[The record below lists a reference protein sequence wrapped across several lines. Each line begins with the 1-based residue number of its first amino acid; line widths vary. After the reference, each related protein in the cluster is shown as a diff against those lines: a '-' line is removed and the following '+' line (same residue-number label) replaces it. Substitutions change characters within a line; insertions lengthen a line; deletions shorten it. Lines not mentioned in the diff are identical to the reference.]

1 MKKKVLFVL
10 KIVFLVLIILSLN
23 VLFSWHNDK
32 KEVER
37 IMSIDNDLLEEYN
50 GQEGEII
57 YSVSEEA
64 KYRNDDTVGWLIV
77 EGTNINYPV
86 VQRTNN
92 NYYLNH
98 NYLGDKSAAGWIF
111 MDSDNKFT
119 DQNII
124 IYGHHRKDR
133 IMFGDIDKLM
143 KEKFY
148 KNHTGK
154 ITLVLGKEN
163 RVYQIFSVFE
173 APSDDIYIENNFD
186 DFAKVLEVFK
196 KRSKI
201 DFKKDLSEVKEIIS
215 LSTCHNNN
223 KDRLVV
229 QAYRIK

>member
-10 KIVFLVLIILSLN
+10 KIGFLILIVLSLN

-37 IMSIDNDLLEEYN
+37 IMDTYGELLGEFETGDEEILYLVDDDVKF
-50 GQEGEII
+50 
-57 YSVSEEA
+57 Y
-64 KYRNDDTVGWLIV
+64 NDDTVGWLIV
-77 EGTNINYPV
+77 DGTNINYPV
-86 VQRTNN
+86 VQRGNN

-111 MDSDNKFT
+111 MDSNNSLT

-124 IYGHHRKDR
+124 IYGHHRKDK

-154 ITLVLGKEN
+154 ITLVIGKEN

-186 DFAKVLEVFK
+186 DFNEVLEVFQ
-196 KRSKI
+196 KRSEI
-201 DFKKDLSEVKEIIS
+201 DFDEDLEGVKEIIT
-215 LSTCHNNN
+215 LSTCHDNN